1 MSKIELKENYF
12 GLKDWI
18 CSTCGKIFSELTK
31 FCPFCDKEEKKQ
43 ENLLEKSNCDNTN
56 ITPKEVK
63 NTNIAPEEVKITKEI
78 VKKQVRDTILKFLG
92 FSEEDIENYKE
103 DDIRIVEDLGA
114 DSLDCVEIIMELEK
128 TFDIAIPD
136 DDVYD
141 KKESITIGNVVDY
154 IYNKKNKKK

>member
-12 GLKDWI
+12 GLKDWV

-31 FCPFCDKEEKKQ
+31 FCPFCDKKEINQ
-43 ENLLEKSNCDNTN
+43 ENLLEKSNCEN
-56 ITPKEVK
+56 INVAPEEVE
-63 NTNIAPEEVKITKEI
+63 NINVAPEEVKMNKETI
-78 VKKQVRDTILKFLG
+78 RKQVKDTILKFLG

-103 DDIRIVEDLGA
+103 DIRIVEDLGA
-114 DSLDCVEIIMELEK
+114 DSLDCVEIIMELEE

-154 IYNKKNKKK
+154 IYNKKNRKK

>member
-12 GLKDWI
+12 GLKDWV
-18 CSTCGKIFSELTK
+18 CSTCGRIFLELTK
-31 FCPFCDKEEKKQ
+31 FCPFCDKKEANQ
-43 ENLLEKSNCDNTN
+43 ENILEKDNYENVDIAPKEVENPN
-56 ITPKEVK
+56 ILPKEVK
-63 NTNIAPEEVKITKEI
+63 MDKEI
-78 VKKQVRDTILKFLG
+78 IKKQVKDTILKFLG

-114 DSLDCVEIIMELEK
+114 DSLDCIEIIMELEK
-128 TFDIAIPD
+128 IFNIAIPD

-141 KKESITIGNVVDY
+141 KEPITIGNVVDY

>member
-12 GLKDWI
+12 GFKDWI

-31 FCPFCDKEEKKQ
+31 FCPFCDKEEINQ
-43 ENLLEKSNCDNTN
+43 ENLLEKSNCEN
-56 ITPKEVK
+56 INV
-63 NTNIAPEEVKITKEI
+63 APEEVKINKETI
-78 VKKQVRDTILKFLG
+78 KKQVKDTILKFLG

-114 DSLDCVEIIMELEK
+114 DSLDCVEIIMVLEE
-128 TFDIAIPD
+128 TFAIAIPD

-141 KKESITIGNVVDY
+141 KKEPITIGNVVDY